1 MVRQKT
7 SHGPD
12 LFMNEEADDKD
23 KDLFTKEL
31 SLPTHAKEALITLSG
46 YNQKRSYR
54 LPFYDN
60 SNRK

>member
-1 MVRQKT
+1 MEFYWLCTMVRQKT

-46 YNQKRSYR
+46 
-54 LPFYDN
+54 
-60 SNRK
+60 